1 MPLRN
6 REGESVDSVPFVV
19 VTGLSFLVIYSFGPL
34 YLQALGLTIGYGLPV
49 CTVLFLAIAGTAY
62 YRMVWTHR
70 PNAEALVPGGVSF
83 GQLWYAI
90 LILIAFVL
98 LLSLPF
104 LIG

>member
-6 REGESVDSVPFVV
+6 RNGQSVDPVPFLV
-19 VTGLSFLVIYSFGPL
+19 VTGLAFLIIYSFGPM
-34 YLQALGLTIGYGLPV
+34 YLQALGLTVDYGLPV
-49 CTVLFLAIAGTAY
+49 CTALFLGIAATAY

-70 PNAEALVPGGVSF
+70 PNAGKLVSGGVSF

-98 LLSLPF
+98 LLSLPI
-104 LIG
+104 LLG